1 MIRKIALGLLAL
13 LGLLVAALLVNTYR
27 KSSQQVRVEPIEQP
41 AVDAEAAARHLSGAI
56 RFRTVS
62 FEDGSGSSRD
72 ELLRLQDF
80 LVHQYPRAHAALKR
94 ETVGGL
100 SLLYT
105 WAGTDPAAKPIMLM
119 AHQDVVPVAPGTEK
133 DWAAEP
139 FAGTVRDGFVWGR
152 GAWDDKSN
160 LIAILEA
167 VEQLAGQGF
176 RPRATVYLAFGHDE
190 EVGGGQGAARI
201 AELLKAR
208 GVKLSFV
215 MDEGLLITEGVLG
228 GLDRPAALI
237 GIAEKGYLNLR
248 LQAAADGG
256 HSSMPA
262 PRTAIGA
269 LSSALAALERHP
281 MPARI
286 SGVAAQT
293 LEALAPEMHGVSRV
307 LLSNL
312 WLAAPAVERQFEKS
326 ASTNAMLRT
335 TTALTVFQA
344 GNKANVIPGRAEALV
359 NFRLLPGD
367 SAEAVI
373 AHVRSVVGD
382 AGVTVERAPGAFVEA
397 SPVSSVDSSGYR
409 LIERTIR
416 EVFPGTLVVPGLMLG
431 ATDSR
436 HMAGVAEQTF
446 RFSPVRA
453 APQDLSRFHGTNE
466 RISVRN
472 LQEMVAFYRRLLA
485 AASAGPAR

>member
-1 MIRKIALGLLAL
+1 MIKKIASGLLAL
-13 LGLLVAALLVNTYR
+13 LVLLAAGLLVNTYR
-27 KSSQQVRVEPIEQP
+27 KGSAQVRVEPIAPP
-41 AVDAEAAARHLSGAI
+41 AIDAEAVARRLAGAI
-56 RFRTVS
+56 RFRTIS
-62 FEDGSGSSRD
+62 FEDGAAVSSRE
-72 ELLRLQDF
+72 ELLRLQAY
-80 LVHQYPRAHAALKR
+80 LEQQYPRAHAALKR
-94 ETVGGL
+94 EAVGEL

-105 WAGTDPAAKPIMLM
+105 WPGSDPAARPIMLM

-133 DWAAEP
+133 DWAADP
-139 FAGTVRDGFVWGR
+139 FAGAVRDGFVWGR

-167 VEQLAGQGF
+167 VEQLAGEGF
-176 RPRATVYLAFGHDE
+176 RPRETIYLAFGHDE

-201 AELLKAR
+201 AGLLKAR
-208 GVKLSFV
+208 GVRLAFV

-269 LSSALAALERHP
+269 LSAALSALERHP
-281 MPARI
+281 MPAGIR
-286 SGVAAQT
+286 GVAAQT
-293 LEALAPEMHGVSRV
+293 LESLAPEMRGVNRV

-312 WLAAPAVERQFEKS
+312 WLFAPAVERQFAKS

-373 AHVRSVVGD
+373 AHVRSVVDGT
-382 AGVTVERAPGAFVEA
+382 GVTVERAPGAFAEA
-397 SPVSSVDSSGYR
+397 SPVSAVDSDGYR
-409 LIERTIR
+409 RIEKTIR
-416 EVFPGTLVVPGLMLG
+416 EVFTGTLVVPGLMLG
-431 ATDSR
+431 GTDSR

-453 APQDLSRFHGTNE
+453 APQDLARFHGTNE
-466 RISVRN
+466 RISIAN
-472 LQEMVAFYRRLLA
+472 LREMVAFYRRLLA
-485 AASAGPAR
+485 AAP